1 MIEHALELRLGAAV
15 YPLTPVEVEV
25 MRDWLQGTRSLAAQ
39 ALSARVTEKLDAE
52 KVRSRSLTLGLDDIA
67 ALRDV
72 ICGTDVG
79 NHDGLRTLRT
89 ALCADPS

>member
-1 MIEHALELRLGAAV
+1 MSEHALELRLGAAA
-15 YPLTPVEVEV
+15 YPLTHVEAEIV
-25 MRDWLQGTRSLAAQ
+25 RDWLQGARSLAAK
-39 ALSARVTEKLDAE
+39 ALSARVNEKLDAE

-79 NHDGLRTLRT
+79 NHDGLRSLRT
-89 ALCADPS
+89 ALC